1 MTSNFNSEYGSG
13 ISHTDIVLAR
23 AAAAMKA
30 AYPEYI
36 AGVDDETYIADLIA
50 DLLLLAHVR
59 ELDLLEVLSRAQ
71 MHAEN
76 EIVGYI
82 AVEPFTSKALSTLL
96 RWRKKL
102 LW

>member
-1 MTSNFNSEYGSG
+1 MTSSSNSDYGSG
-13 ISHTDIVLAR
+13 VSHTDIVLAR
-23 AAAAMKA
+23 AAAALKA

-36 AGVDDETYIADLIA
+36 AGEDDETYIADLIA
-50 DLLLLAHVR
+50 DLLLLAHMRGV
-59 ELDLLEVLSRAQ
+59 DPVEVLNRAQ

-76 EIVGYI
+76 EVVGYI

-102 LW
+102 L

>member
-1 MTSNFNSEYGSG
+1 MTSSSNNEYGSG
-13 ISHTDIVLAR
+13 VSHTDIVLAR
-23 AAAAMKA
+23 AAAALKT

-50 DLLLLAHVR
+50 DLLLLAHMR
-59 ELDLLEVLSRAQ
+59 DLDLLEVLNRAQ

-76 EIVGYI
+76 EIVEYI
-82 AVEPFTSKALSTLL
+82 AVEPFISKALSTLL

-102 LW
+102 L